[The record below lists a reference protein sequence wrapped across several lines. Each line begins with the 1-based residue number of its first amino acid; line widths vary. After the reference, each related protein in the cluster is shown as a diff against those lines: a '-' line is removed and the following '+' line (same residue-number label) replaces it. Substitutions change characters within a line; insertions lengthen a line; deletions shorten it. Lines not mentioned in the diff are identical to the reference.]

1 MPGMSTPKA
10 HAQGAREEEGT
21 FFFGALCL
29 AHWHGDLSSTP
40 SPSRVGFGFVD
51 RNQSKK
57 KQMAGGERKPRRK
70 GRGGGLR
77 GNARAFNG
85 RTPYNKK
92 GPRTTTNLPA
102 PPPP

>member
-10 HAQGAREEEGT
+10 HAQGAREEGA

-40 SPSRVGFGFVD
+40 SPSPAGLVLWIETKA
-51 RNQSKK
+51 KK
-57 KQMAGGERKPRRK
+57 SRWQGGKRGKPRRK
-70 GRGGGLR
+70 GRGGGIG

-85 RTPYNKK
+85 GTPY
-92 GPRTTTNLPA
+92 
-102 PPPP
+102 